1 MRESE
6 KRPRLHLVVSERL
19 MAGLRQASDRAEQS
33 IAEYVR
39 HTLRERVAADVG
51 QRDQQGERP

>member
-1 MRESE
+1 MQQPE

-19 MAGLRQASDRAEQS
+19 MAGLRQASDQAEQS

-39 HTLRERVAADVG
+39 STLRDRIAAD
-51 QRDQQGERP
+51 RPDQDRGKHP